1 MTVGRI
7 SVARLL
13 LLTISLFVDPTVGR
27 VCAPAGERNDLVRQT
42 VARLSTGGIHFFAD

>member
-13 LLTISLFVDPTVGR
+13 LLKINLFVDPTVGK

-42 VARLSTGGIHFFAD
+42 GACSSTSGIHFFAN